1 MFTVK
6 DARKAT
12 QDARQQ
18 QFIKKEIE
26 PIIYRIRESAENGL
40 DYTII
45 SNMSV
50 RAIEHFISIGFTVTE
65 TWGVFNDRK
74 CSTHKISW

>member
-1 MFTVK
+1 MFTAK

-12 QDARQQ
+12 QDAGQQ

-26 PIIYRIRESAENGL
+26 PIIYRIRESAENGF
-40 DYTII
+40 DYTLI

-50 RAIEHFISIGFTVTE
+50 RAIGHFISLGFTVTD
-65 TWGVFNDRK
+65 TRGGFNDRE
-74 CSTHKISW
+74 CSIHKISW